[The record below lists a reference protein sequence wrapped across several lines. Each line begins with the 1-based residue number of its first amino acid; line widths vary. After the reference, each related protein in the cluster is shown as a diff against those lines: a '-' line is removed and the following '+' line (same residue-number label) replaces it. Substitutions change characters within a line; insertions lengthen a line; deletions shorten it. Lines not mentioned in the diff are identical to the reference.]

1 MHLIIIRLFSAFHH
15 SLYIFALFGS
25 PRYAPQQQATPTTSG
40 RLSCSHVEIRKL
52 QQENGFLRKQ
62 LAPEPSTTDI
72 PPSPSGRITSPTV
85 SSLSRSSPSSYKL
98 FPSPNNASTSLPK
111 IAKPKRDKSQPSL
124 TAIARQFSSPSKP
137 TSFKLIHVPIR
148 HCLSLQQL
156 RSSVCRLHVNT
167 RRILDIHYSDRNL
180 VSFLTHIGYETEIR
194 LQLSKFN
201 ITVRCNFDPLDPS
214 IIRDPTLINEPIDRR
229 LQHAR

>member
-1 MHLIIIRLFSAFHH
+1 MHHNSKQLQQLQAD
-15 SLYIFALFGS
+15 LAAAML
-25 PRYAPQQQATPTTSG
+25 RYATVNHRHPTFSIWTHHIAN
-40 RLSCSHVEIRKL
+40 R
-52 QQENGFLRKQ
+52 FL
-62 LAPEPSTTDI
+62 
-72 PPSPSGRITSPTV
+72 
-85 SSLSRSSPSSYKL
+85 SLSRSSPSSYKR